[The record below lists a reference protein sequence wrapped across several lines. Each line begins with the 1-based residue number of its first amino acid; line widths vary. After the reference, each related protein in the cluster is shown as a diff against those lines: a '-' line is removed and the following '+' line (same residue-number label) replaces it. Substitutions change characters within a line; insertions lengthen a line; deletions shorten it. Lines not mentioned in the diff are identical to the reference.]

1 MTQRRLVQEVV
12 YSYRE
17 RYSLGS
23 RKERTQILDELC
35 RTYRRPRKSFIRLFG
50 RAKRTSSVLEFEK
63 RTGRPERYGTE
74 HMKWAAE
81 LWEAMGL
88 MNSKAM
94 KVAFE
99 VWLPQ
104 MLKGENAIPKN
115 IYEDFL
121 VMSASTLDRLLKNH
135 RRAYWKKHRSA
146 TKSSR
151 GYIRFFKETVP
162 LRKFEEKPTKPGF
175 MEADTVAHCGES
187 MAGHFIWTL
196 NMTDVVTGWCE
207 QRAVWAKHQD
217 FTLDAVIDIQ
227 AGLPFKMYALH
238 TDNGWE
244 FLNHLFVDHFS
255 KPESEVHYTRGRPYF
270 KQDQACVEQKNFTH
284 VRKILGYERLDQP
297 GLLTLINDIYKNEH
311 RLLMNFFVPQTKL
324 ISKTRVGPKKIKKF
338 DTPKTP
344 YQRLLDSKEISET
357 TKKALSDTFQS
368 LNPFQLQKQLQQK
381 LKLISDTLKKLEKS
395 DDQQGDKKDENAA

>member
-17 RYSLGS
+17 R
-23 RKERTQILDELC
+23 
-35 RTYRRPRKSFIRLFG
+35 
-50 RAKRTSSVLEFEK
+50 
-63 RTGRPERYGTE
+63 
-74 HMKWAAE
+74 
-81 LWEAMGL
+81 GL

-99 VWLPQ
+99 VWLPR
-104 MLKGENAIPKN
+104 MAEGEGKIPEN
-115 IYEDFL
+115 IYKDFL

-135 RRAYWKKHRSA
+135 RRAYWKKHRSG

-151 GYIRFFKETVP
+151 GYTRFFKETVP

-175 MEADTVAHCGES
+175 IEADTVAHCGES

-217 FTLDAVIDIQ
+217 FTLEAVVDIQ

-244 FLNHLFVDHFS
+244 FLNHLFVNHFS
-255 KPESEVHYTRGRPYF
+255 KPDSEVHYTRGRPYF

-284 VRKILGYERLDQP
+284 VRKILGYERLDRP
-297 GLLTLINDIYKNEH
+297 ELLTLINDIYKNEH

-324 ISKTRVGPKKIKKF
+324 ISKTKTGAKKIKKF
-338 DTPKTP
+338 DKPKTP
-344 YQRLLDSKEISET
+344 YQRLLESDSISET
-357 TKKALSDTFQS
+357 TKQNLTETFNQ
-368 LNPFQLQKQLQQK
+368 LNPFELQQRLKNK
-381 LKLISDTLKKLEKS
+381 LKLLIEKLKELKNS
-395 DDQQGDKKDENAA
+395 DDQLTETKPGNAA